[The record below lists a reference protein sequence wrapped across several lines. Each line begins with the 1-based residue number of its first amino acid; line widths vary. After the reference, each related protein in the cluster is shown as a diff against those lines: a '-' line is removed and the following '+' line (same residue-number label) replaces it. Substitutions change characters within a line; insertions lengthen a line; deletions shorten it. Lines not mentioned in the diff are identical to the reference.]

1 MRAGTG
7 RRESEGRIVIL
18 ETIITTRDESGRDH
32 IAPMG
37 IRVPDDIALIGF
49 SNAQPALLGALG
61 LTTMA
66 QPYEQMGREAMTLLL
81 DRHNKWHQRLPTQE
95 VRLPMKLI
103 VRTSCGASASIKSIE
118 PSS

>member
-37 IRVPDDIALIGF
+37 IREQDGFIVLSPFRPSATLEHVLREKCAVLNYTDD
-49 SNAQPALLGALG
+49 
-61 LTTMA
+61 
-66 QPYEQMGREAMTLLL
+66 
-81 DRHNKWHQRLPTQE
+81 
-95 VRLPMKLI
+95 VRI
-103 VRTSCGASASIKSIE
+103 FAGC
-118 PSS
+118 